1 VRLLSVVAAS
11 LALHTAYM
19 AREVI
24 QTGDRTHMKILNTA
38 SVTVI
43 GMAFSFVL
51 PHIAHAQTVTPPVVP
66 AGLEV
71 TAPDVPFLVG
81 HATGTQNYVCQPS
94 ESLGRV
100 DWTLFT
106 PEATLFDEQ
115 DEQLIT
121 HFFSPN
127 PAEVGVVVRATWQ
140 ASDTSFVWAKAV
152 ASATVDPTAIAWVK
166 LIAVGTQVGPTGGD
180 TLANTTFVQRVN
192 TEGGLAPT
200 TGCDRLNDVGRKAF
214 MPYKADY
221 FFYRKN

>member
-1 VRLLSVVAAS
+1 
-11 LALHTAYM
+11 
-19 AREVI
+19 
-24 QTGDRTHMKILNTA
+24 MKMNTA
-38 SVTVI
+38 CVTVL
-43 GMAFSFVL
+43 GMAFTLVL

-66 AGLEV
+66 PGLEV

-115 DEQLIT
+115 GEQLIT

-127 PAEVGVVVRATWQ
+127 PDEVGNIVRATWQ
-140 ASDTSFVWAKAV
+140 ASDTSSVWAKAV
-152 ASATVDPTAIAWVK
+152 ASATVDPNAITWVK
-166 LIAVGTQVGPTGGD
+166 LVAVGTQVGPTGGD
-180 TLANTTFVQRVN
+180 TLAQTTFVQRVN

-221 FFYRKN
+221 FFYKKN